1 MISEFLCKKQLPVF
15 YKTPD
20 DREYQGEKMEQTK
33 TILEK
38 LNAGVYDERL
48 EKLYVDPARIPGQR
62 KRYSCSGRDWRKY
75 TVCRGAVRWAE
86 TIRIISMGSF
96 WRLR

>member
-15 YKTPD
+15 CKTPD
-20 DREYQGEKMEQTK
+20 DRGYQGEKMEQTK

-38 LNAGVYDERL
+38 FNAGVYDERL

-62 KRYSCSGRDWRKY
+62 KRYRR
-75 TVCRGAVRWAE
+75 AV
-86 TIRIISMGSF
+86 
-96 WRLR
+96 L

>member
-1 MISEFLCKKQLPVF
+1 
-15 YKTPD
+15 
-20 DREYQGEKMEQTK
+20 MEQTK

-62 KRYSCSGRDWRKY
+62 KRYRRAVLRFEELFGPGMAEAVSYTHLDVYKRQRVYYIGSRK
-75 TVCRGAVRWAE
+75 
-86 TIRIISMGSF
+86 
-96 WRLR
+96 